1 MINLISDERL
11 QEIADGLQAAI
22 AKEFGCTFVVKEDSA
37 LHQGIAKAFTAAT
50 GAVDDVRSLA
60 SLLSLDV
67 PAIGL
72 PTGDQYLSDFGTSTG
87 TMIALPRAWYTPAK
101 ARTRLVVAPHEG
113 GHVGQYT
120 DGVDAGWWPRQTTHS
135 VLYLCSIATK
145 DAAEYVGKVEA
156 DQYATTEAVREWLGG
171 PGGRRD
177 RPRPP
182 AYHHPEFAFV
192 VDAVADRGDADG
204 VERACDRG
212 RLLVEHDRERTVSAD
227 DVGRHLR
234 RVLGVVATD
243 CEDLAGSRHGGEE
256 AGVADVDRRCGP
268 TEGRTPVPC
277 RQQVHH
283 RWRVGVREHEAGVV
297 DVAAVV
303 AGVDLRGVEQGG
315 QGVVVTHAEISVR
328 SGWQV
333 GQVWPRR
340 GRPLSSM
347 SRRVPWSQDPH
358 QSGRRGLGTEAAGGV
373 VRSRSQATTAPG
385 PAPAQ
390 P

>member
-177 RPRPP
+177 IGAITASLARHY
-182 AYHHPEFAFV
+182 ALMQAGTAAAG
-192 VDAVADRGDADG
+192 AVLRSHYRTMDRGGVPNVRSARVAIDWLETHAADAKG
-204 VERACDRG
+204 
-212 RLLVEHDRERTVSAD
+212 
-227 DVGRHLR
+227 
-234 RVLGVVATD
+234 RVLT
-243 CEDLAGSRHGGEE
+243 
-256 AGVADVDRRCGP
+256 
-268 TEGRTPVPC
+268 
-277 RQQVHH
+277 
-283 RWRVGVREHEAGVV
+283 
-297 DVAAVV
+297 
-303 AGVDLRGVEQGG
+303 
-315 QGVVVTHAEISVR
+315 
-328 SGWQV
+328 
-333 GQVWPRR
+333 
-340 GRPLSSM
+340 
-347 SRRVPWSQDPH
+347 
-358 QSGRRGLGTEAAGGV
+358 
-373 VRSRSQATTAPG
+373 
-385 PAPAQ
+385 
-390 P
+390 